1 MRNGTKTIRTV
12 DPGGPT
18 RRRDPYHRQVSSEQ
32 DQDDLFAAERAER
45 RRAAAPLAA
54 RMRPVSLDEVLG
66 QDHLT
71 AKGAAFRAI
80 VESGEPLSFILWGPP
95 GTGKTTLA
103 RIVAG
108 EGRARFVQLS
118 ATAAGVK
125 DVREVL
131 ALAVRRIEEDD
142 GRTLLFL
149 DEIHRFTKAQQ
160 DALLPGVEDG
170 IIVLVGATTENPF
183 FEVNSPLISR
193 STIFR
198 TEPLRP
204 DDVAALI
211 TRAVTDQLRGLQG
224 VTIDDDARSALS
236 ERVGGDA
243 RLALNALDV
252 ASRIAAGRARDT
264 VKLDDVAEA
273 LQRRVIRYDKTADR
287 HYDIISAFI
296 KSVRGS
302 DVDAA
307 LYWLHTMLEAGE
319 DPKFVARR
327 MIVLASED
335 IGLADRSALGVAV
348 DAFRALEVVGL
359 PEASFALTQAA
370 VYLATA
376 AKSNSI
382 KDAIGL
388 TRQAVSG
395 TPGAR
400 VPPHLRSAV
409 HEGQKALGDGIG
421 YEYPHDYEDALVPQQ
436 YLPDEATKAI
446 LYHPGDSGD
455 EAAISEILE
464 RVDAALDK
472 PDRSR

>member
-1 MRNGTKTIRTV
+1 
-12 DPGGPT
+12 
-18 RRRDPYHRQVSSEQ
+18 
-32 DQDDLFAAERAER
+32 
-45 RRAAAPLAA
+45 
-54 RMRPVSLDEVLG
+54 MRPVTLEEVLG

-71 AKGAAFRAI
+71 APGAAFRAI
-80 VESGEPLSFILWGPP
+80 VESGEPVSFIMWGPP

-103 RIVAG
+103 RLVAG
-108 EGRARFVQLS
+108 EGRTRFVQLS

-131 ALAVRRIEEDD
+131 ALAARRIEEDL

-170 IIVLVGATTENPF
+170 IIILVGATTENPF

-204 DDVAALI
+204 DDVAVLI
-211 TRAVTDQLRGLQG
+211 TRAVTDPGRGLDG
-224 VTIDDDARSALS
+224 VTIDKDARSALS

-252 ASRIAAGRARDT
+252 AARIASGRSRST
-264 VKLDDVAEA
+264 VTLDDVTEA
-273 LQRRVIRYDKTADR
+273 LQRRVIRYDKAADR
-287 HYDIISAFI
+287 HYDVISAFI

-307 LYWLHTMLEAGE
+307 LYWLHTMIEAGE
-319 DPKFVARR
+319 DPKFIARR

-335 IGLADRSALGVAV
+335 IGLADNAALGVAV

-370 VYLATA
+370 VYLSTAT
-376 AKSNSI
+376 KSNSI
-382 KDAIGL
+382 KDAIG
-388 TRQAVSG
+388 RSKRAVSDS
-395 TPGAR
+395 PGAQ

-409 HEGQKALGDGIG
+409 HEGQKALGDGVG

-436 YLPDEATKAI
+436 YLPDEVSNAI
-446 LYHPGDSGD
+446 LYRPGHSGG
-455 EAAISEILE
+455 EADVALGLE
-464 RVDAALDK
+464 EVDAALGK
-472 PDRSR
+472 PDRSQ